1 MTFNSENFKKE
12 VEDFSGVV
20 LVDFFAPWCG
30 PCQIMGPVV
39 EEMVKENK
47 EIKVK
52 IGKLNVDEN
61 QDIAMK
67 YGVMSI
73 PTFILFKNGK
83 AVDQKMGYGD
93 KQELLKM
100 IDDNKLV

>member
-1 MTFNSENFKKE
+1 
-12 VEDFSGVV
+12 
-20 LVDFFAPWCG
+20 
-30 PCQIMGPVV
+30 MGPVV